1 VVREALRVGV
11 LGPLEVRQGD
21 HQLDIASVRQ
31 RALVALLA
39 LDAGQVVSVD
49 RLIEGLWGD
58 RVPADAVNALR
69 HHVSRLRRTIGP
81 SLVTQGSGYLLTVQ
95 QEDVDALRFARL
107 AGEARTGLQQGR
119 RDEVAAA
126 LRRALA
132 LWRGSPLE
140 EFLDYQWARQAAA
153 RLSELRLAAVEDRF
167 EVDLSMGLHAEVVE
181 EIRAVV
187 GEHPFRERLWGQ
199 LMLALY
205 RCGRQAEALAA
216 YAEARRLLAKE
227 LGLDPGPELVSL
239 ERAILAHDP
248 ALAAPRPAQ
257 VTSKQPAADLPV
269 SLTSFIGRQD
279 QLSAI
284 RRLLRESRLI
294 TLTGP
299 PGVGK
304 TRLALEVGRLVGR
317 EFPDG
322 VWLVDLAPLPDPQ
335 AVPHA
340 VAAVLGVRRAV
351 PVAGQANSEAEAPLD
366 FLITRLRGRHGLL
379 ILDNCEHLVAA
390 VAGLVQRLLAGCPCL
405 QVLATSR
412 EALIVPGEAQWPV
425 PALSLPDPA
434 IVDPRELIG
443 SEAVRLFEDRAIKVR
458 PSFALTAETAPA
470 VVDICRQLDGLPLAI
485 ELAAAR
491 VKVLPV
497 THIAAALG
505 DRFRLLVTGSRTAPP
520 RQQTLQAA
528 VDWSYALLHEDE
540 RAVMEQLSV
549 FPGGCS
555 LEAADHVGEQLGL
568 GHFELLDLLTGL
580 ADKSLLVA
588 GLGTDGQPRYR
599 MLETLRAYGAERSQE
614 RGSFHLACRRH
625 AELFASLAEAGER
638 GLCGPGHF
646 AGGPSSMRNWT
657 TFGRRCTPRSPSATL
672 SSGFG

>member
-69 HHVSRLRRTIGP
+69 HHVSRLRKTIGP
-81 SLVTQGSGYLLTVQ
+81 ALVTQGSGYLLTVQ

-107 AGEARTGLQQGR
+107 AGEARTGLQQRR
-119 RDEVAAA
+119 RDEAAAA

-132 LWRGSPLE
+132 LWRGSPLD
-140 EFLDYQWARQAAA
+140 EFLDHQWARQAAA

-187 GEHPFRERLWGQ
+187 GEHPFRERPWGQ

-227 LGLDPGPELVSL
+227 LGLDPGPELASL

-269 SLTSFIGRQD
+269 PLTSFIGRQD

-304 TRLALEVGRLVGR
+304 TRLALEIGRLVGR

-322 VWLVDLAPLPDPQ
+322 VWLVDLAPLRDQQEFDDAVRQGWLSQREAGGARAGLAELLSLIQ
-335 AVPHA
+335 AGRLVAFLVDAHPFGLVVAPEAPAMQAMRPGEVP
-340 VAAVLGVRRAV
+340 LLQPGVR
-351 PVAGQANSEAEAPLD
+351 P
-366 FLITRLRGRHGLL
+366 
-379 ILDNCEHLVAA
+379 
-390 VAGLVQRLLAGCPCL
+390 
-405 QVLATSR
+405 
-412 EALIVPGEAQWPV
+412 W
-425 PALSLPDPA
+425 
-434 IVDPRELIG
+434 
-443 SEAVRLFEDRAIKVR
+443 
-458 PSFALTAETAPA
+458 
-470 VVDICRQLDGLPLAI
+470 
-485 ELAAAR
+485 
-491 VKVLPV
+491 
-497 THIAAALG
+497 
-505 DRFRLLVTGSRTAPP
+505 
-520 RQQTLQAA
+520 
-528 VDWSYALLHEDE
+528 W
-540 RAVMEQLSV
+540 
-549 FPGGCS
+549 
-555 LEAADHVGEQLGL
+555 
-568 GHFELLDLLTGL
+568 
-580 ADKSLLVA
+580 
-588 GLGTDGQPRYR
+588 
-599 MLETLRAYGAERSQE
+599 
-614 RGSFHLACRRH
+614 
-625 AELFASLAEAGER
+625 
-638 GLCGPGHF
+638 
-646 AGGPSSMRNWT
+646 
-657 TFGRRCTPRSPSATL
+657 
-672 SSGFG
+672 